1 MNDTPSTAGIIL
13 TNYCGQDL
21 FDLYLSKEWYTKSGN
36 NKRRH
41 KMILMSKF
49 LIAKY
54 HFTFIG
60 ETFDRLKQ
68 LDTKPLRYTRIFFK
82 PRTRT
87 LFNFSSVMLLFS
99 V

>member
-60 ETFDRLKQ
+60 ETFHRLKATGQ
-68 LDTKPLRYTRIFFK
+68 NHYGILEYSLKTVQEPYSIL
-82 PRTRT
+82 
-87 LFNFSSVMLLFS
+87 VA
-99 V
+99 